1 MNRLIIVLS
10 IILLSLF
17 CYACSSSRNVKS
29 MPPFRISKITLAR
42 GINQAGPYAFPVE
55 PSDTFNTQDSEIVS
69 YIEFANLV
77 GDHELRW
84 EWHDPSNNL
93 YSVSKNHLLSAS
105 EGKYISK
112 GTAWH
117 IISLEEIKAQK
128 HTGKW
133 NVNIFLDNELF
144 TSRTFKL
151 EGARPKAGLPE
162 RKGYA
167 VVIGISKYMHAGDNF
182 TNLPFAD
189 DDAKAMRNMLSKLGW
204 EDDHIKYL
212 ADEKA
217 TYRNVTIALESWLT
231 KAKENDLIL
240 LYWSGHGFPDPENPE
255 KVYFACYDTDP
266 NIPAT
271 GYRMDRVIR
280 SLSERNTKNVV
291 VFADTCHAGKL
302 ITRGKRGL
310 SLVPYIENLK
320 YNKQVPKGWIYMV
333 GADTDRQAIEHSSW
347 SNGAFTH
354 CLIKALSG
362 QADGYESIGQKDNI
376 VTLGELRAY
385 MESVMPN
392 ETQRVLGVAKHPVIT
407 TSSGD
412 PEIWKLNLQLK

>member
-1 MNRLIIVLS
+1 M
-10 IILLSLF
+10 
-17 CYACSSSRNVKS
+17 
-29 MPPFRISKITLAR
+29 
-42 GINQAGPYAFPVE
+42 
-55 PSDTFNTQDSEIVS
+55 
-69 YIEFANLV
+69 
-77 GDHELRW
+77 
-84 EWHDPSNNL
+84 
-93 YSVSKNHLLSAS
+93 
-105 EGKYISK
+105 
-112 GTAWH
+112 
-117 IISLEEIKAQK
+117 
-128 HTGKW
+128 
-133 NVNIFLDNELF
+133 
-144 TSRTFKL
+144 
-151 EGARPKAGLPE
+151 
-162 RKGYA
+162 
-167 VVIGISKYMHAGDNF
+167 
-182 TNLPFAD
+182 
-189 DDAKAMRNMLSKLGW
+189 
-204 EDDHIKYL
+204 
-212 ADEKA
+212 
-217 TYRNVTIALESWLT
+217 
-231 KAKENDLIL
+231 
-240 LYWSGHGFPDPENPE
+240 YWSGHGFPDPENPE

-271 GYRMDRVIR
+271 GFRMDRVIR

-302 ITRGKRGL
+302 ITRGKKGL
-310 SLVPYIENLK
+310 SLVPYIEKLK

-362 QADGYESIGQKDNI
+362 QADGYESTGQRDKI